1 MEGIQAEDWNMAM
14 FPKIALRP
22 EVEEHL
28 RGAFMNV
35 EVITAVGRQAAE
47 ARFEALLKRLSHP
60 PAFTTVRVNTRL
72 ASVQQVKSL
81 LCEEIQKQFQGLSVP
96 VLQHPRLPD
105 LLLIP
110 VIGPRKDVE
119 ERPIRAIVGAQCGN
133 AVLRGAHIYVPGILA
148 ASGGMKAGEVVSV
161 YSDVEGKCRKGAK
174 GFDGTQAFLGNGIS
188 ELSRREIFGSNSP
201 LKGIG
206 IRMVE
211 PVYLSPSFDNVL
223 PGYLFLQNL
232 PSAVASHVLGP
243 QPGERILDMCAAP
256 GGKTTHIAALMED
269 RGEVIALD
277 KIANKVEKIKQT
289 AKLLQLNCIKAFC
302 YDGTK
307 ALAQGKTEAGRGRG
321 AAEAGRGAGLQHVH
335 GDPGRERGAGGLG
348 PGHLPLPPAAAPG
361 TPPGRR
367 GNGGR
372 RAVPGAAAS
381 AAAVRPGRR
390 ARGGADPPCQ
400 PGLHRLLHRQ
410 LRQAPDRLTL
420 RRAGRTLMNRGPRP
434 RRPVGFF
441 ERLLGAENRIERSG
455 EERTDAFP
463 ALGKVTISRGPA
475 TEAARPSGR
484 SLGLGVRGPVFS
496 SWLCH
501 LSAAWLWTS
510 HSTSPCLSS
519 LFRKMG
525 IRYPF

>member
-1 MEGIQAEDWNMAM
+1 MTRLRSHSRRVAVVGLEPRSSDSQACALSTRPRCFSKERSVENGRTARGPQRHIFKVGFEFGALNEDLGGSLL
-14 FPKIALRP
+14 FLP
-22 EVEEHL
+22 
-28 RGAFMNV
+28 F

-361 TPPGRR
+361 KTGP
-367 GNGGR
+367 GGR
-372 RAVPGAAAS
+372 TGEP
-381 AAAVRPGRR
+381 
-390 ARGGADPPCQ
+390 
-400 PGLHRLLHRQ
+400 
-410 LRQAPDRLTL
+410 LT
-420 RRAGRTLMNRGPRP
+420 GPRP
-434 RRPVGFF
+434 GLSSKPTSRGRGTEVGTPAHGAFPLFLQEPHLGDEGMAGAGLSQEQRHRLQRFDPAAVPAEGPIRRANQDCIGFF
-441 ERLLGAENRIERSG
+441 IASFAKR
-455 EERTDAFP
+455 RTA
-463 ALGKVTISRGPA
+463 
-475 TEAARPSGR
+475 
-484 SLGLGVRGPVFS
+484 
-496 SWLCH
+496 
-501 LSAAWLWTS
+501 
-510 HSTSPCLSS
+510 SPCAGQAEPS
-519 LFRKMG
+519 
-525 IRYPF
+525 

>member
-307 ALAQGKTEAGRGRG
+307 ALAQGKTEAGRGEPPFPPETFDRILLDAPCSG
-321 AAEAGRGAGLQHVH
+321 LGQRPNMACTWTLKEVTSYPPLQRRLLAVAVELLKPGGVLVYSTCTVTLAENEEQVAWALDTFPCLQLLPQEPHLGDEGMAGAGLSQEQRHRLQRF
-335 GDPGRERGAGGLG
+335 D
-348 PGHLPLPPAAAPG
+348 PAAVPAEGPI
-361 TPPGRR
+361 
-367 GNGGR
+367 R
-372 RAVPGAAAS
+372 RANQ
-381 AAAVRPGRR
+381 
-390 ARGGADPPCQ
+390 DCI
-400 PGLHRLLHRQ
+400 
-410 LRQAPDRLTL
+410 
-420 RRAGRTLMNRGPRP
+420 
-434 RRPVGFF
+434 GFF
-441 ERLLGAENRIERSG
+441 IASFAKR
-455 EERTDAFP
+455 RTA
-463 ALGKVTISRGPA
+463 
-475 TEAARPSGR
+475 
-484 SLGLGVRGPVFS
+484 
-496 SWLCH
+496 
-501 LSAAWLWTS
+501 
-510 HSTSPCLSS
+510 SPCAGQAEPS
-519 LFRKMG
+519 
-525 IRYPF
+525 